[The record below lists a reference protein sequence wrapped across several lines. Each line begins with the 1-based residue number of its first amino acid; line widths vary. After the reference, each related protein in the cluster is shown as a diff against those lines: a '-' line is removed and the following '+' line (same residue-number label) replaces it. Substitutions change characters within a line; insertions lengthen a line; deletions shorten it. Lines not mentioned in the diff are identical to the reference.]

1 MKISSRFLLSITAV
15 YGEILNSR
23 KLTCGKGH
31 FKEHFVE
38 DQNDFFLQNLLEM
51 GITQDEL
58 SSVFVGRPSEKK
70 SSRMAKK
77 DFAFKIVGGWPV
89 ETIDN
94 WPFIG
99 HSDGCGGLYLGGKA
113 ALTAAHCC
121 VNYGK
126 PNNPWENF
134 FFGNLSYGKGLKVP
148 VEKYVIHPEYNTD
161 RGLKNDLCVVML
173 EEDLDAKCSQ
183 LGIKPIELLES
194 PLIPGENLHIAGWG
208 TKNVESGV
216 LSSEL
221 LETKVKEGFKLVY
234 FLKTYQFFKF

>member
-1 MKISSRFLLSITAV
+1 MKISSTGFLSICAV
-15 YGEILNSR
+15 SGEILNSR
-23 KLTCGKGH
+23 KLTCSKGH
-31 FKEHFVE
+31 FRETFVE
-38 DQNDFFLQNLLEM
+38 HQNDFFLQNLLQM
-51 GITQDEL
+51 GIAQDEL
-58 SSVFVGRPSEKK
+58 SEVFIGRPSEKK
-70 SSRMAKK
+70 ASRMAKK

-134 FFGNLSYGKGLKVP
+134 FFGHLSYAKGLKVP

-173 EEDLDAKCSQ
+173 SKDFDGECSK
-183 LGIKPIELLES
+183 LGVKPLELLES

-208 TKNVESGV
+208 TKNAESGV

-221 LETKVKEGFKLVY
+221 LETKVKEGLLIHKN
-234 FLKTYQFFKF
+234 K